1 MAGPYRLDDEI
12 AAYAEATAKSQK
24 RSVSKQ
30 IAYWA
35 ELGRRVE
42 QKLDH
47 AGLMALME
55 DRAAIEIRALPPEP
69 IDAEDVF
76 AQLDSDRNS
85 GALSRAV
92 TSARV
97 VYEASPAYPGFLDRI
112 EADGRRVTGYFDS
125 GEFIPGTT
133 RRGAAPASAE

>member
-42 QKLDH
+42 QRLDH

-55 DRAAIEIRALPPEP
+55 DRAVIEVRALTPGP

-76 AQLDSDRNS
+76 AQLEADRTT
-85 GALSRAV
+85 GAVSRAV
-92 TSARV
+92 TGAQV
-97 VYEASPAYPGFLDRI
+97 VYEASPAHPGFLDRI
-112 EADGRRVTGYFDS
+112 EADGRRVTGYFD
-125 GEFIPGTT
+125 GGDFVPGKS
-133 RRGAAPASAE
+133 RRNASAASAG